1 MKNLKSL
8 GIGKLFWFGTV
19 TDSNNQRKRLMWRVI
34 DKDDDKL
41 FALSYFV
48 VDLDTYNN
56 KPDRNWERSRVRNWL
71 NSLFYDN
78 VFSDEEKKCIMT
90 VKKDNVT
97 LLTKKE
103 AETLVSFNDRK
114 CQREWWLRTPY
125 STLSD
130 SFVCSVYKDGNIGHN
145 YCNSLGGVRPAIY
158 IDLNCFDDDTSD
170 DKETEEYTI
179 ENGVLNYVGKY
190 VEEAVIPQEV
200 HTIRFNAF
208 GGCSM
213 LMKVTLPDTLKKVY
227 GGMFFYCRNMETVC
241 FKGTEIELN
250 ELKDPEQDLDN
261 ILNMLINDDFTID
274 FDFTVKFTYIT
285 DYYLAGNNAEAEKL
299 IGKEFIKI
307 AAAFIKA
314 GYFRRLEQ
322 LIEKGK
328 FLTSRNINKII
339 ETALDKKAFGLIP
352 LLLENKEKLSGFKYE
367 EIEKFLKKAVG
378 APDITAKIIEYRDKY
393 FSDDAIEKIK
403 TDKYEKAN
411 GIVERTEKEWKEIFS
426 FKVTDGCVTIRRY
439 KGEDTDVVVPDMI
452 GKNPVTVIGEYAFS
466 PEKKGTK
473 KEEKE
478 RFRNIVSVSLGKN
491 IKEIGQFAFRGC
503 TSLKNIDMPDSV
515 SLIGWGVFWGC
526 SSLEKMIFPASL
538 TSIEFAVLRECP
550 LIEEITIPNGVT
562 KIGQNAFEGDTGLK
576 KVVLNEELK
585 KIDHYAFRK
594 CSSLTEIIIPE
605 GAEFLGYAVFGEC
618 TALEK
623 IVVPESVTSIYKGCF
638 DKTKWVEEIVSKNGI
653 AVVNNILVEG
663 SKELTEV
670 VIPDGVTKVCWDA
683 FKKGKLQKVIFPES
697 IVTIE
702 MDAFSDN
709 YNLTEIILPAGA
721 TDVSDYAFNGCRRLS
736 RIVIGDEEV
745 DLSKFKIR

>member
-1 MKNLKSL
+1 MINMRNLE
-8 GIGKLFWFGTV
+8 IGNLFGFGTL
-19 TDSNNQRKRLMWRVI
+19 TDTNNQKRRLVWRVI
-34 DKDDDKL
+34 EKDDDKL
-41 FALSYFV
+41 FALSYYI
-48 VDLDTYNN
+48 VDFDTYNN
-56 KPDRNWERSRVRNWL
+56 KQDRNWEISRVRNSL
-71 NSLFYDN
+71 NSQFYDN
-78 VFSDEEKKCIMT
+78 AFNDEEKKCILT

-97 LLTKKE
+97 LLTKKQ

-114 CQREWWLRTPY
+114 SNRDWWLRTPY
-125 STLSD
+125 STLSNT
-130 SFVCSVYKDGNIGHN
+130 FVCSVYKEGNIGYD

-158 IDLNCFDDDTSD
+158 IDLKAFDQVAGDD
-170 DKETEEYTI
+170 DKEDYTI
-179 ENGVLNYVGKY
+179 ENGVLTRVGKY
-190 VEEAVIPQEV
+190 VEEAVIPQDV
-200 HTIRFNAF
+200 HTIKFNAF

-213 LMKVTLPDTLKKVY
+213 LMKVILPDTLKKVY
-227 GGMFFYCRNMETVC
+227 GGMFFYCRNMETIC

-274 FDFTVKFTYIT
+274 FDFTVKFTYIV

-322 LIEKGK
+322 LIGKGK
-328 FLTSRNINKII
+328 FLTARNINKII
-339 ETALDKKAFGLIP
+339 ETALDKKAFGIVL
-352 LLLENKEKLSGFKYE
+352 LLLENKEKLSGFKYD
-367 EIEKFLKKAVG
+367 EIEKFLKKAAGDPGV
-378 APDITAKIIEYRDKY
+378 TAKILEYRDKY
-393 FSDDAIEKIK
+393 FSDDAIEQIK
-403 TDKYEKAN
+403 TEKYEKAN

-478 RFRNIVSVSLGKN
+478 RFRNISSVSLGKN
-491 IKEIGQFAFRGC
+491 IKEIGQFAFDGC

-515 SLIGWGVFWGC
+515 SQIGWGAFSGC
-526 SSLEKMIFPASL
+526 SALEKMVFPESL
-538 TSIEFAVLRECP
+538 TSIEYAVLRDCP

-576 KVVLNEELK
+576 KVVLNDGLK

-618 TALEK
+618 TALKK

-638 DKTKWVEEIVSKNGI
+638 EKTIVSVI
-653 AVVNNILVEG
+653 NNFT
-663 SKELTEV
+663 LT
-670 VIPDGVTKVCWDA
+670 
-683 FKKGKLQKVIFPES
+683 
-697 IVTIE
+697 
-702 MDAFSDN
+702 
-709 YNLTEIILPAGA
+709 
-721 TDVSDYAFNGCRRLS
+721 
-736 RIVIGDEEV
+736 
-745 DLSKFKIR
+745 